1 MVFCPDESF
10 LLVFNRSPGAAVC
23 GGIFL
28 QLVVYPFYPVLA
40 GCAFRL
46 IAKSFGVLGLRGL
59 CPPGPI
65 QEGESVVGY
74 PRLFVTTAVWFESVL
89 GCLERCLR
97 EISLRLCRSLAW
109 CGVGE

>member
-1 MVFCPDESF
+1 M
-10 LLVFNRSPGAAVC
+10 
-23 GGIFL
+23 